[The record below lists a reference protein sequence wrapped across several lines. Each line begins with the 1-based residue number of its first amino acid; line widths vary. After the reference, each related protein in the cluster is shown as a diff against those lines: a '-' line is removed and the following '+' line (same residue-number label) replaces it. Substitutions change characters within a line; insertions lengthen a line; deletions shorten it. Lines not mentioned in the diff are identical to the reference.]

1 MIGRR
6 FETYAKLAEALTEID
21 ETKAR
26 LFVVFF
32 VEGRLRRGGGDTI
45 PKRMSNLDLALESA
59 HSKLDMPTR

>member
-32 VEGRLRRGGGDTI
+32 VEGRLRRGVTI
-45 PKRMSNLDLALESA
+45 PSVVFRASSDSFGWRLMQIPLCLE
-59 HSKLDMPTR
+59 T

>member
-32 VEGRLRRGGGDTI
+32 VEGRLRRGGDTI